1 MEKVEKK
8 GEEEKNKPGNF
19 CFKFDV
25 LLSEQLNAFD
35 MRFPFSVQPFV
46 LLWIRIFLLAHQM
59 LKWIETNECK
69 YFWRKRSVKIIV
81 YP

>member
-1 MEKVEKK
+1 MEKKEKK
-8 GEEEKNKPGNF
+8 GEEDKTKPGNF
-19 CFKFDV
+19 CFKFVV

-59 LKWIETNECK
+59 LKWIEANECK
-69 YFWRKRSVKIIV
+69 YLRQNRSVKIIV
-81 YP
+81 EP